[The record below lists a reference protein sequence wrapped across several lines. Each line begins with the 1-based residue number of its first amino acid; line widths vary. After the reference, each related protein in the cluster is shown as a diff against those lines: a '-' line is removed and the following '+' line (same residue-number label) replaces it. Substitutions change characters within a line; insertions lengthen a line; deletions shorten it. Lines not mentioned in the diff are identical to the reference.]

1 MNTTGNVDPWGITTL
16 DLFELLEE
24 AVQTDQS
31 WAVATVTAVD
41 GSAYRR
47 PGAKMLFGPDG
58 SAFGGITAGCLE
70 GPLADVASEV
80 RRTTEPEIV
89 TFDLTS
95 DDDGW
100 GLGLGCEGVVDILVE
115 PITGSWRAPVQAY
128 HRGESIA
135 LVTAIDDTASVPVG
149 ARTSLTAA
157 GEPIETDDPS
167 LPPPVLEAVA
177 ERAAELAVAGR
188 SETVTVTTADE
199 SVDLFVDGIEPIDRL
214 LIFGGQP
221 DSRPVARLAR
231 EVGLQVTV
239 ATARGGQADPDSFP
253 NADHVVATHPTDLE
267 ELVDDRTS
275 VVVMSHNFVDDQLAL
290 EALLETD
297 VPFIGL
303 MGPRERF
310 QQLREGLE
318 DEGVTLSPTDRERI
332 ATPVGLDLGGG
343 ESVEIA
349 LSIVGEVVA
358 ASNGRDG
365 GRLRDREGPIHDRV
379 RSQPE

>member
-16 DLFELLEE
+16 DLFELLED

-31 WAVATVTAVD
+31 WAVATVVAVD

-80 RRTTEPEIV
+80 RRTDESELV

-115 PITGSWRAPVQAY
+115 PITGSWHAPVQAY
-128 HRGESIA
+128 HQGESIA
-135 LVTAIDDTASVPVG
+135 LVTVIDDTASVPVG
-149 ARTSLTAA
+149 ARASLTADE
-157 GEPIETDDPS
+157 EPLETDDSS
-167 LPPPVLEAVA
+167 LPSSVLEAVA
-177 ERAAELAVAGR
+177 ERAGELAAAGR
-188 SETVTVTTADE
+188 SETVTVTTEDE

-239 ATARGGQADPDSFP
+239 ATARGGQADPDAFP
-253 NADHVVATHPTDLE
+253 NADRVVATHPTELE

-275 VVVMSHNFVDDQLAL
+275 VVIMSHNFVDDQLAL
-290 EALLETD
+290 ETLLETD

-332 ATPVGLDLGGG
+332 ATPVGLDIGGG

-379 RSQPE
+379 QSHPE

>member
-1 MNTTGNVDPWGITTL
+1 MSRTGNEDPWGITTL
-16 DLFELLEE
+16 DLFELLED
-24 AVQTDQS
+24 AVQSDRS
-31 WAVATVTAVD
+31 WAVATVIAVD

-47 PGAKMLFGPDG
+47 PGAKMLFGPDD

-80 RRTTEPEIV
+80 RRAGEPEVV

-115 PITGSWRAPVQAY
+115 PVTRSWRAPVEAY

-135 LVTAIDDTASVPVG
+135 LVTVIDDTASVPVG
-149 ARTSLTAA
+149 ARGSLTAD
-157 GEPIETDDPS
+157 GTPIETDEPS
-167 LPPPVLEAVA
+167 LPSSVLEAVS
-177 ERAAELAVAGR
+177 ERAGELAATGR
-188 SETVTVTTADE
+188 SETVTVTTGDG
-199 SVDLFVDGIEPIDRL
+199 SVDVFVDGIDPIDRL

-221 DSRPVARLAR
+221 DTRPVSRLAR
-231 EVGLQVTV
+231 SVGLHVTV
-239 ATARGGQADPDSFP
+239 ATARGGQADPDRFP
-253 NADHVVATHPTDLE
+253 NADRVVATHPTDLA

-275 VVVMSHNFVDDQLAL
+275 VVLMSHNLLDDRLAL
-290 EALLETD
+290 EALLETE
-297 VPFIGL
+297 VTFIGL
-303 MGPRERF
+303 MGPRDRF
-310 QQLREGLE
+310 QRIREALE
-318 DEGVTLSPTDRERI
+318 DDGVTLSAADRDRI

-343 ESVEIA
+343 ETVEIA

-379 RSQPE
+379 QSHPE